1 MTLDRSMDS
10 FGPEDMQIPQLRL
23 IQNVGGDWAKT
34 CGARPGDFFMP
45 LSDEVIKGEEG
56 LDIVLVDIKKI
67 RTYWGRT
74 EIEDSPPT
82 CMSMDAGSTLAPG
95 LSTDGKECV
104 SCEFRSDTPWLL
116 DSADRREKC
125 LVDYNLI
132 CINMKDATPF
142 IFRASGISSGP
153 VKELFTNLK
162 MNKELKG
169 EYHRAVTHVTSLKK
183 KTSVGEAY
191 AIHFSKPTLL
201 DAETAKKTLKQT
213 QEILGGAFSLEP
225 EQTTPIIEETGAA
238 KEPVVTEVIPTEV
251 TTGAPPAQNA
261 PTKEQAPLP
270 IKVPELDTNF

>member
-82 CMSMDAGSTLAPG
+82 CMSMDAGSTLHPG
-95 LSTDGKECV
+95 QSTDGKECS

-153 VKELFTNLK
+153 VKELYTNLK

-191 AIHFSKPTLL
+191 AVHFSKPTLL

-225 EQTTPIIEETGAA
+225 TAIEETG
-238 KEPVVTEVIPTEV
+238 EPVVTEVVPTEV
-251 TTGAPPAQNA
+251 TTTPPAPTGAPPL
-261 PTKEQAPLP
+261 PVKE
-270 IKVPELDTNF
+270 PELDTNF